1 MLMPEIVMVISYF
14 LLSGVLNPDFGDFS
28 YYFMMNVCK
37 ISKFQYSLM
46 GIISQITMIIGTIV
60 YETYC
65 KDIEVRTMIYYS
77 TWTSALS
84 GLCSYFLA
92 VRMNH
97 KLSIPDGIYIVMTD
111 TVFGII

>member
-1 MLMPEIVMVISYF
+1 
-14 LLSGVLNPDFGDFS
+14 
-28 YYFMMNVCK
+28 
-37 ISKFQYSLM
+37 M

-60 YETYC
+60 YEQYC

-92 VRMNH
+92 SRLNQKIGV
-97 KLSIPDGIYIVMTD
+97 PDGLYIVFTD
-111 TVFGII
+111 TIFGII